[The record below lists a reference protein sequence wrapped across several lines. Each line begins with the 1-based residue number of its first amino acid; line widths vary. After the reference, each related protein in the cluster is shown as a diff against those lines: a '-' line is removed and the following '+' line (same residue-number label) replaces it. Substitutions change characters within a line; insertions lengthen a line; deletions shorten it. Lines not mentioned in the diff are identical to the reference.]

1 MEAFSKGISVG
12 RGSGGYEHEP
22 TKEALVKP
30 FLKAAW
36 LLPDRLLYGE
46 YLPDHRSR
54 GKQRKGLRRQ
64 QCVREMEGETRRR
77 LE

>member
-1 MEAFSKGISVG
+1 MQRISVG

-22 TKEALVKP
+22 AKEALVKP
-30 FLKAAW
+30 YLKAAW

-54 GKQRKGLRRQ
+54 GKQRKGLLRQ
-64 QCVREMEGETRRR
+64 QCVRVIEGETWRR
-77 LE
+77 LK